1 MISASNVSLQFGKRV
16 LFENVT
22 ISFQPG
28 HCYGIIGANGSGK
41 STFLKILSGE
51 IDTTT
56 GQVIVTPGQ
65 RISVLKQ
72 DQFAFDD
79 YEVLTTV
86 IMGHKELFQVMS
98 EKDALYAKP
107 DFSDADGLRASELEA
122 RFGEMNGWDAEV
134 EAAKLLSD
142 LGIKEDLHC
151 MKMNQLEGGQK
162 VRVLLAQALFGDP
175 HILLLDEPTNQLDV
189 ETIMWLEEF
198 LIEFKNTA
206 IVVSHDRHFLDKVCT
221 HVADV
226 DYGKIQIFAGNY
238 SFWVEASQLAS
249 RQRSESNKKIEEKR
263 KELEDFIA
271 RFSANASKARQAT
284 SRKKILA
291 NLNVETIKPSSRKYP
306 YVGFKFEREAG
317 NDILDVSDL
326 AKTVDGLLMFKDF
339 RLHAGKGEKIAFIG
353 RFDKAKTSIFQILMG
368 EIPQDQGTFK
378 WGFSTSRAYFPK
390 DNKSYFD
397 VDLNLIDWLRQ
408 YSENKDENFIR
419 GFLGR
424 MLFSGEESLK
434 SARVLSGG
442 EKVRCMLSRMMLV
455 GANVLILDEPT
466 NHLDLESIMALN
478 DGLKDFKG
486 TVLFASQDHQ
496 FVQTVANRIIE
507 ITPNGYIDQMGTT
520 LDEYLEN
527 ETIHK
532 RREILYDEEIPIYR

>member
-1 MISASNVSLQFGKRV
+1 MISANNVSLQYGKRV
-16 LFENVT
+16 LFEDVT

-51 IDTTT
+51 IDTTS
-56 GQVIVTPGQ
+56 GQVNVTPGQ

-79 YEVLTTV
+79 YEVLATV
-86 IMGHKELFQVMS
+86 IMGHKELFEVMT
-98 EKDALYAKP
+98 EKDAFYAKP
-107 DFSDADGLRASELEA
+107 AFSDADGLRASELETT
-122 RFGEMNGWDAEV
+122 FGEMNGWDAEV
-134 EAAKLLSD
+134 QAAKLLSD
-142 LGIKEDLHC
+142 LGIKESLHRV
-151 MKMNQLEGGQK
+151 KMNQLEGGQK

-198 LIEFKNTA
+198 LIEFQNTA

-226 DYGKIQIFAGNY
+226 DYGKIQIYAGNY
-238 SFWVEASQLAS
+238 SFWVEASQLAT

-271 RFSANASKARQAT
+271 RFSANASKAKQAT

-291 NLNVETIKPSSRKYP
+291 NLNIETIKPSSRKYP

-326 AKTVDGLLMFKDF
+326 AKTIDGQMMFKDF

-353 RFDKAKTSIFQILMG
+353 RFDKAKTSLFQILMS
-368 EIPQDQGTFK
+368 EMNQDGGTYK

-397 VDLNLIDWLRQ
+397 VDLNIIDWLRQ

-424 MLFSGEESLK
+424 MLFSGEESMK

-455 GANVLILDEPT
+455 GANVLLLDEPT

-486 TVLFASQDHQ
+486 TVLFASHDHQ

-520 LDEYLEN
+520 LDEYLDN

-532 RREILYDEEIPIYR
+532 RREALYEEQIPVYR

>member
-1 MISASNVSLQFGKRV
+1 MISANNVSLQFGKRV
-16 LFENVT
+16 LFEDVT

-51 IDTTT
+51 IDTTS
-56 GQVIVTPGQ
+56 GQVFVTPGQ

-72 DQFAFDD
+72 DQFAFDE
-79 YEVLTTV
+79 YEVLMTV
-86 IMGHKELFQVMS
+86 MMGHKELFAVMN
-98 EKDALYAKP
+98 EKDALYAKT
-107 DFSDADGLRASELEA
+107 DFSDADGIRASELEA
-122 RFGEMNGWDAEV
+122 RFGELNGWDAEV
-134 EAAKLLSD
+134 QAAKLLSD
-142 LGIKEDLHC
+142 LGIKEDLHHQ
-151 MKMNQLEGGQK
+151 KMNQLEGGQK

-249 RQRSESNKKIEEKR
+249 RQRSESNKKIEDKR

-271 RFSANASKARQAT
+271 RFSANASKAKQAT

-291 NLNVETIKPSSRKYP
+291 NLNIETIKPSSRKYP

-326 AKTVDGLLMFKDF
+326 AKTVDGQVMFKDF

-353 RFDKAKTSIFQILMG
+353 RFDKAKTSLFQILMG
-368 EIPQDQGTFK
+368 ELEQDAGTFK

-390 DNKSYFD
+390 DNKKYFET
-397 VDLNLIDWLRQ
+397 DLNLIDWLRQ
-408 YSENKDENFIR
+408 YSEIKDENFVR

-424 MLFSGEESLK
+424 MLFSGEDPLYVMR
-434 SARVLSGG
+434 RVV
-442 EKVRCMLSRMMLV
+442 E
-455 GANVLILDEPT
+455 
-466 NHLDLESIMALN
+466 
-478 DGLKDFKG
+478 
-486 TVLFASQDHQ
+486 FASEY
-496 FVQTVANRIIE
+496 IIE
-507 ITPNGYIDQMGTT
+507 FNS
-520 LDEYLEN
+520 
-527 ETIHK
+527 
-532 RREILYDEEIPIYR
+532 